1 VSARPS
7 AGAPGGV
14 ERRRAPRAEP
24 NELAERVFV
33 MGTRLVNISRHGVLI
48 EAPVALARDSTL
60 QLRLVVA
67 GVKSDLE
74 GRVAQCHRRERAAR
88 RWGIGIEF
96 TEVPREMRERLARVL
111 RTWRARPR
119 SA

>member
-1 VSARPS
+1 MP
-7 AGAPGGV
+7 PGGV

-24 NELAERVFV
+24 DELAERVCV

-48 EAPVALARDSTL
+48 EAPVPLAPDSTL
-60 QLRLVVA
+60 RLRLVVA
-67 GVKSDLE
+67 GVKSELE
-74 GRVAQCHRRERAAR
+74 TRVAQCHRRETAGR
-88 RWGIGIEF
+88 RWRIGVEF
-96 TEVPREMRERLARVL
+96 REVPREMRERLARVL